1 VAAIGAACT
10 PTRPS
15 IEEAPMPRITSA
27 PSLTRNDH
35 GRIGRAHQ
43 HVTAI
48 AVAITAALALVIG
61 HSLPAQAVEGHPAS
75 ATASAHATAAEA
87 RAGAVVTATAAA
99 VRTGSGTTT
108 RTDPRTLT
116 PDDPRVITASS
127 KSAGWDRHGPWVD
140 ISKEAWPI
148 ITAITG
154 AGSAT
159 RFCAIPK
166 IGPFLCLI
174 GVGLIAGVTEWVKH
188 HPPCPGNQVF
198 RFYLGDTPSY
208 CHD

>member
-1 VAAIGAACT
+1 
-10 PTRPS
+10 
-15 IEEAPMPRITSA
+15 
-27 PSLTRNDH
+27 
-35 GRIGRAHQ
+35 
-43 HVTAI
+43 VTA
-48 AVAITAALALVIG
+48 
-61 HSLPAQAVEGHPAS
+61 
-75 ATASAHATAAEA
+75 
-87 RAGAVVTATAAA
+87 
-99 VRTGSGTTT
+99 
-108 RTDPRTLT
+108 
-116 PDDPRVITASS
+116 DDPRVITASS

-140 ISKEAWPI
+140 ISKDAWPI

-188 HPPCPGNQVF
+188 HPPCPGDQVF

>member
-1 VAAIGAACT
+1 MTAATHAAST
-10 PTRPS
+10 ATRNTT
-15 IEEAPMPRITSA
+15 EEAPMTRITSA
-27 PSLTRNDH
+27 PSGTRNGR

-43 HVTAI
+43 HVAAV

-61 HSLPAQAVEGHPAS
+61 CSLPAQATEGHLAS

-87 RAGAVVTATAAA
+87 RAGAA
-99 VRTGSGTTT
+99 
-108 RTDPRTLT
+108 
-116 PDDPRVITASS
+116 ITASS
-127 KSAGWDRHGPWVD
+127 KWAGWDRHGPWVD
-140 ISKEAWPI
+140 ISREAWPI

-154 AGSAT
+154 AGAT
-159 RFCAIPK
+159 ARFCAISK

-174 GVGLIAGVTEWVKH
+174 GVGFIAGVTEWVKH
-188 HPPCPGNQVF
+188 HPPCPGDQVF

>member
-1 VAAIGAACT
+1 MT
-10 PTRPS
+10 
-15 IEEAPMPRITSA
+15 RITSA
-27 PSLTRNDH
+27 PSGTTNGR

-43 HVTAI
+43 HVAAV

-61 HSLPAQAVEGHPAS
+61 YSLPAQATERHLAS
-75 ATASAHATAAEA
+75 ATTTASAHAAAAEA
-87 RAGAVVTATAAA
+87 RAGAAITATASA
-99 VRTGSGTTT
+99 VTTGDGATTHL
-108 RTDPRTLT
+108 DPRTLT

-140 ISKEAWPI
+140 ISRDAWPI

-154 AGSAT
+154 AGAT
-159 RFCAIPK
+159 ARFCGIAK

-188 HPPCPGNQVF
+188 HPPCPGDQVF